1 MCLHLAKPST
11 HTHEPHVVP
20 HAGSD
25 GSPVQDG
32 GMWDW
37 FTPAGWTD
45 GGDTATEF
53 TYPKRLV
60 QQIESEEEMAHDHL
74 DTRVK
79 NDTGDA
85 SVSLHQP

>member
-1 MCLHLAKPST
+1 M
-11 HTHEPHVVP
+11 P